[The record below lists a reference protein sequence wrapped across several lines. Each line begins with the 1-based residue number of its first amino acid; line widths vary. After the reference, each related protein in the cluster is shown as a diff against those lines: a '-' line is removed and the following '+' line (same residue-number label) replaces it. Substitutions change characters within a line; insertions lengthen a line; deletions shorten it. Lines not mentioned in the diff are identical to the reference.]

1 MRCTFL
7 PYCLPFIGEEE
18 IEEVA
23 DSLRSGWVTT
33 GPKVKKF
40 EADFAA
46 YVGVKHAIAV
56 NSCTAALELSL
67 AALDIGPGDEV
78 IVPTLTFCATAN
90 VVVHRGAAP
99 VLVDVGEDFQI
110 DPAAIERAITPKTRA
125 IVPVHYGGQ
134 PCDLEAVLEIA
145 RRRGLAVVEDAA
157 HAIGAQYDG
166 QRIGVHG
173 LMTAFSFYATK
184 NMTTGEGGMLTTNDP
199 ALADRLRVLSLH
211 GMSRD
216 AWARYTEVGSWYYEV
231 CEAGY
236 KFNMTDLQAALGI
249 HQLKRL
255 DVFIARRRDIAAQ
268 YAAAFADLEGLILP
282 VELPG
287 RFHVY
292 HLYPLRVLE
301 AGSQWNRNSFIQSLR
316 EAKVGTSVHFIPL
329 HRQPFYRD
337 RCAYN
342 PDSFP
347 VADKIY
353 SQIVSLPLYPKM
365 SNEDVL
371 DVIQAVRAV
380 AASSMR
386 KPNRSSRTTAA

>member
-1 MRCTFL
+1 
-7 PYCLPFIGEEE
+7 
-18 IEEVA
+18 
-23 DSLRSGWVTT
+23 
-33 GPKVKKF
+33 
-40 EADFAA
+40 
-46 YVGVKHAIAV
+46 
-56 NSCTAALELSL
+56 
-67 AALDIGPGDEV
+67 V

-90 VVVHRGAAP
+90 VVVHRGATP

-110 DPAAIERAITPKTRA
+110 DPAAVDQAITPRTRA
-125 IVPVHYGGQ
+125 IIPVHYGGQ
-134 PCDLEAVLEIA
+134 ACDLRAILEIA
-145 RRRGLAVVEDAA
+145 RNRGLVVVEDAA
-157 HAIGAQYDG
+157 HAIGAQYEG
-166 QRIGVHG
+166 RRIGVHG

-184 NMTTGEGGMLTTNDP
+184 NMTTGEGGMLTTNDT
-199 ALADRLRVLSLH
+199 ALADRLRMLSLH

-231 CEAGY
+231 CEPGY
-236 KFNMTDLQAALGI
+236 KSNMTDLQAALGI
-249 HQLKRL
+249 HQLNRL
-255 DVFIARRRDIAAQ
+255 DAFIARRRDIAAQ
-268 YAAAFADLEGLILP
+268 YSAAFADLDGLLLP

-292 HLYPLRVLE
+292 HLYPVRVQESETGL
-301 AGSQWNRNSFIQSLR
+301 NRNSFIQSLK
-316 EAKVGTSVHFIPL
+316 EARVGTSVHFIPL
-329 HRQPFYRD
+329 HRHPFYRD
-337 RCAYN
+337 RWTYE

-380 AASSMR
+380 ASTYTR